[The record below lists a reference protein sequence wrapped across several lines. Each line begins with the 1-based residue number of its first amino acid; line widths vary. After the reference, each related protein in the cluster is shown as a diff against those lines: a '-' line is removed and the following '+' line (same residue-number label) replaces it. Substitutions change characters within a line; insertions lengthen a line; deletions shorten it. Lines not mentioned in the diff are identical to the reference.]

1 MPVTQGNITRCD
13 IRVPNELYAE
23 IEKIAVEQFNASTHW
38 KSGKT
43 EVTSTILELIRY
55 GIRYLSDDM
64 DSGSKSAQIT
74 GNNYQE
80 LSDRL
85 AQVEEQILSDNL
97 SDNLSDDRLT
107 ELADRLAAVETRLA
121 SDDISDK
128 ISDKISDISDNLSKA
143 LADVRSSIGNEI
155 EQKLIQVILRIEGIE
170 VELEHRKEALLKA
183 DDIASLGEPN
193 NELTPNSKELPS
205 PTQVDK
211 ATLAPI
217 FDEVA
222 VIEDEDLAECENSS
236 NVLPDRQ
243 NERGYTDEELASLID
258 VASTTLYRI
267 RTGKTKKPSPS
278 VAGRLLL
285 YEVRGDRW
293 YKT

>member
-23 IEKIAVEQFNASTHW
+23 IEKIAVEHFNASTHW

-85 AQVEEQILSDNL
+85 AQVEEQISSDNPSGKLSDK
-97 SDNLSDDRLT
+97 RLA
-107 ELADRLAAVETRLA
+107 ELADRLAAVETRVKSDNQSDIISDMESKFSQALA
-121 SDDISDK
+121 SFHQSIS
-128 ISDKISDISDNLSKA
+128 
-143 LADVRSSIGNEI
+143 NEI
-155 EQKLIQVILRIEGIE
+155 EQKLVQVTLRIEEIS
-170 VELEHRKEALLKA
+170 VELKQIEEALLKT
-183 DDIASLGEPN
+183 DEIAIPGEPN
-193 NELTPNSKELPS
+193 NEPTPSKEEPPS
-205 PTQVDK
+205 PTQVDR

-222 VIEDEDLAECENSS
+222 VLEDLDDENED
-236 NVLPDRQ
+236 LDRPLDS
-243 NERGYTDEELASLID
+243 GYTDSELASLID
-258 VASTTLYRI
+258 VTPSTLYRI

-278 VAGRLLL
+278 VVGRLSL
-285 YEVRGDRW
+285 YEVSV
-293 YKT
+293 TT